1 MHSAIKL
8 HEAGSRLGA
17 SGRAPLLALSRVPP
31 RGLSGPRPFTSA
43 RAVGTAPTDYQ
54 DDDGCCRIESYKEL
68 ALCLGI
74 KKPATVSEAVS
85 RLSALGLVRA
95 SNILSGRCVVGTRF
109 ELIDYRKSG
118 WPETRQGKGVWVE
131 VARARG
137 IDPESWWPEVGD
149 IQKTGGTPKNGRP
162 PKKG

>member
-1 MHSAIKL
+1 MSYY
-8 HEAGSRLGA
+8 AGRW
-17 SGRAPLLALSRVPP
+17 
-31 RGLSGPRPFTSA
+31 A
-43 RAVGTAPTDYQ
+43 RAHTLVLNRDSTALAVPKELADDYR

-68 ALCLGI
+68 ALCLVI

-109 ELIDYRKSG
+109 ELIDYRKSD

-137 IDPESWWPEVGD
+137 IEPESWWPEVGD
-149 IQKTGGTPKNGRP
+149 IQKTGVLRKTGDGTPKNGAGVLR
-162 PKKG
+162 KTESLYRE